1 MNNRGFVIVGAGG
14 HCRTVIECLES
25 SGRSVKGI
33 LDLDYSGRDESILG
47 VKVVGPYTRLREL
60 WGPEQVNV
68 VLGIGDNEKRKAVYR
83 EIKLFGYSLP
93 LVAHSA
99 SNISKSAIIRN
110 GCLIG
115 PGCIINAEAV
125 IGENTIIN
133 TGAIIEH
140 EVRVGI
146 NSHICP
152 GVAVAGRV
160 VIGKNSF
167 VGIGARV
174 IERVRIGDNVCVGA
188 GSVVL
193 DDVKSDCVVAGIPAK
208 AIK

>member
-1 MNNRGFVIVGAGG
+1 MDNRGFVIIGAGG

-25 SGRSVKGI
+25 SGGLAEGI
-33 LDLDYSGRDESILG
+33 LDLDYSGNSESILG
-47 VKVVGPYTRLREL
+47 VQVVGSYTQLREL
-60 WGPEQVNV
+60 WGPEQVNIA
-68 VLGIGDNEKRKAVYR
+68 LGIGDNKKRKMIYR
-83 EIKLFGYSLP
+83 EVRQFGYNVP
-93 LVAHSA
+93 AVAHGA
-99 SNISKSAIIRN
+99 SNISKSAIIGD

-115 PGCIINAEAV
+115 PGCIVSAQAV

-140 EVRVGI
+140 EVRVGMD
-146 NSHICP
+146 SHICP
-152 GVAVAGRV
+152 GVAVAGRA

-174 IERVRIGDNVCVGA
+174 IDKVKIGDNVSIGA

-193 DDVKSDCVVAGIPAK
+193 GDVKSDYVVAGIPAK
-208 AIK
+208 KIE